1 MPRISDETSLRNV
14 SEKIDMDDLRE
25 NGHREGVKL
34 IVGDYLKSFEMFD
47 FTKCSKLH
55 YSRSNCTLNNLQRKR
70 GNSRPKKQKKA
81 PTERKSVK
89 VMLVT

>member
-1 MPRISDETSLRNV
+1 M

-55 YSRSNCTLNNLQRKR
+55 YSRSNYTLNNLQRKR
-70 GNSRPKKQKKA
+70 GTLIEKIKKQLSKNRLK
-81 PTERKSVK
+81 
-89 VMLVT
+89 

>member
-1 MPRISDETSLRNV
+1 M

-55 YSRSNCTLNNLQRKR
+55 YSRSNYTLNNLQRKR
-70 GNSRPKKQKKA
+70 GTLIEKNKKKTTEQKSA
-81 PTERKSVK
+81 K